1 MWTFHLKIHPL
12 DNSNSLFATDHIIDV
27 DGEHHTQQIR
37 PHGFLYEG
45 QVVGDPGSFV
55 HGTLLDGVFDG
66 FIVMGDGRSFT
77 VEKTARYFDIGRRPD
92 HFHSFIYADE
102 EINHK
107 RFRRAKRD
115 VPVDDQHH
123 DMPDPTHGCGLTKQR
138 REEMLRFQESAAAV
152 DQHRPFSSYMKQHQQ
167 SHLYSLRDEDFSLSF
182 PERYLGNRTKR
193 DLKPE
198 WREIR
203 GKRIYEVRTCTI
215 YLQAD
220 HKLYAHIYNKEGNR
234 DHVRTREEIVSLLY
248 NHIKAVNSIYENTDF
263 HGINGINFA
272 IQRTTIYTPDTCGGD
287 KAGIVGNPFCEEN
300 VDVSHYLNSN
310 SQKDHSA
317 FCLAYSLTYRDFL
330 GGTLGLA
337 WVASPSQSTAG
348 GICQRF
354 QRYNEQQR
362 GGVNRSLNTGIIT
375 LVNYGNRV
383 PPRVSQLTLAHEIGH
398 NFGSPHDF
406 PVECQPGL
414 PDGNFIMF
422 ASATSGDKPN
432 NSKFS
437 KCSVANISEVLYE
450 VLNQFGR
457 KKNCF
462 TDRIVGNPFCEENVD
477 VSHYLNSNSQ
487 KDHSAF
493 CLAYSL
499 TYRDFLGGTLGLA
512 WVASPSQSTA
522 GGICQRFQ
530 RYNEQQRGGVNRSL
544 NTGIITLVNYGN
556 RVPPRVP
563 QLTLAHEIGHNFGSP
578 HDFPVECQP
587 GLPDGNFI
595 MFASATSGDK
605 PNNSKFSK
613 CSVANISEVLY
624 EVLNQ
629 LKSFCG
635 NQIRED
641 GEECDCGFSKQ
652 DCHENQ
658 DTCCAPRENNDE
670 RTMCRRLPGKKCSP
684 SEGIC
689 CRAADC
695 AFVQRNGRVCR
706 EESECQYEQKCD
718 GTQAKCPESRNKGN
732 GKACQESTKVCL
744 NGSCS
749 GSICAHHGMRDCFLT
764 EGKPE
769 ELCQLA
775 CETEAGCQAAANI
788 PRLTVYTQEGRRAGQ
803 LLLPPGSPCN
813 NYQGYCDIFRKC
825 RSVDSNG
832 PLSRLR
838 TLLFNSEKIQ
848 EFKEWIKEFWWAC
861 VMLGIIIIMFMA
873 LFVKCCAVHTP
884 STNPNKLPAQHFSDT
899 LRHPGTLL
907 RRGHSRPPAVIS
919 NNQHHPAGADAR
931 RGGGREMRTAVPS
944 GVVSGAGGAGRSRP
958 TTRGTTTT
966 ATTANNAM
974 ASARPS
980 RSSHHHQQAHP
991 VEPPPPY
998 QPTDP
1003 ASSAAVHH
1011 HRDLSAHQP
1020 PSARHPSGVVVPTT
1034 SSSAVPAALPLIPG
1048 PPLPGQGPKPGRR
1061 KPRASPQKRKDGNN
1075 HRDASS
1081 GSKKMPSS
1089 SQANEKESKRN
1100 KRSVK

>member
-1 MWTFHLKIHPL
+1 MCCGRLSVMLSLFLLAIIDLGVCLNKYVGYYETLSYVPVFERHKRSLEGGSDRSDVDLLFRSHNRTFHLKIHPL

-220 HKLYAHIYNKEGNR
+220 HKL
-234 DHVRTREEIVSLLY
+234 TREEIVSLLY

-272 IQRTTIYTPDTCGGD
+272 IQRTTVIYTPDTCGGD

-450 VLNQFGR
+450 VLNQSPKTLQFGR

-462 TDRIVGNPFCEENVD
+462 TD
-477 VSHYLNSNSQ
+477 
-487 KDHSAF
+487 
-493 CLAYSL
+493 
-499 TYRDFLGGTLGLA
+499 
-512 WVASPSQSTA
+512 
-522 GGICQRFQ
+522 
-530 RYNEQQRGGVNRSL
+530 
-544 NTGIITLVNYGN
+544 
-556 RVPPRVP
+556 
-563 QLTLAHEIGHNFGSP
+563 
-578 HDFPVECQP
+578 
-587 GLPDGNFI
+587 
-595 MFASATSGDK
+595 
-605 PNNSKFSK
+605 
-613 CSVANISEVLY
+613 
-624 EVLNQ
+624 Q

-919 NNQHHPAGADAR
+919 NNQHHPAGDDAR

-980 RSSHHHQQAHP
+980 RSSHHHQVTRTTVQASSGGGGGAAAIVAPIATTESPLIQIQQAHP

-1020 PSARHPSGVVVPTT
+1020 PSARHPSGVVVPSAPNAPTPATLPGAPPPAHPAAAT

>member
-1 MWTFHLKIHPL
+1 MRCGARFSSILLSLILLLVCFDLGVCLNKYVDHYETLSYQPVVDRQKRSLETDHEDTHGTDVDLHFRSHNRTFHLKLRPL
-12 DNSNSLFATDHIIDV
+12 DFTNSLFTDDHIIDV
-27 DGEHHTQQIR
+27 DGVHHTHLIR
-37 PHGFLYEG
+37 PNRFLYEG
-45 QVVGDPGSFV
+45 QIVGDPTSFV

-66 FIVMGDGRSFT
+66 FIFTGDGRTFT
-77 VEKTARYFDIGRRPD
+77 VEKAARYFDIGQRPA

-107 RFRRAKRD
+107 RFRRTKRD
-115 VPVDDQHH
+115 TDEDGRDNDQQHH
-123 DMPDPTHGCGLTKQR
+123 EPTHGCGLTKQR
-138 REEMLRFQESAAAV
+138 AEQMLDFQQSA
-152 DQHRPFSSYMKQHQQ
+152 DHRQHSSRQSPFSSYMKHHQTQQH
-167 SHLYSLRDEDFSLSF
+167 HSLRHGDNDVEDAIELLSF
-182 PERYLGNRTKR
+182 PQRYLGKNRTR
-193 DLKPE
+193 REQSLKPE

-220 HKLYAHIYNKEGNR
+220 HKLYMHVYNKEGNR
-234 DHVRTREEIVSLLY
+234 DHARTREEIVSLLY

-272 IQRTTIYTPDTCGGD
+272 IQRTTIYTPDTC
-287 KAGIVGNPFCEEN
+287 AGASSANSAATVGNNPFCEEN

-406 PVECQPGL
+406 PADCQPGL

-450 VLNQFGR
+450 VLGQSPKNQQFGR

-462 TDRIVGNPFCEENVD
+462 TD
-477 VSHYLNSNSQ
+477 
-487 KDHSAF
+487 
-493 CLAYSL
+493 
-499 TYRDFLGGTLGLA
+499 
-512 WVASPSQSTA
+512 
-522 GGICQRFQ
+522 
-530 RYNEQQRGGVNRSL
+530 
-544 NTGIITLVNYGN
+544 
-556 RVPPRVP
+556 
-563 QLTLAHEIGHNFGSP
+563 
-578 HDFPVECQP
+578 
-587 GLPDGNFI
+587 
-595 MFASATSGDK
+595 
-605 PNNSKFSK
+605 
-613 CSVANISEVLY
+613 
-624 EVLNQ
+624 Q

-641 GEECDCGFSKQ
+641 GEECDCGFTKQ

-658 DTCCAPRENNDE
+658 DQCCAPRENNDE
-670 RTMCRRLPGKKCSP
+670 RTMCRRLAGKKCSP

-695 AFVQRNGRVCR
+695 SFVQRNGRVCR
-706 EESECQYEQKCD
+706 EESECQHEQKCD
-718 GTQAKCPESRNKGN
+718 GTQAKCPDSRNKPD
-732 GKACQESTKVCL
+732 GKACQESTKVCQ

-769 ELCQLA
+769 DLCQLA
-775 CETEAGCQAAANI
+775 CQTEAGCQAAADI
-788 PRLTVYTQEGRRAGQ
+788 PRLTVYTQEGRKSGH

-813 NYQGYCDIFRKC
+813 DYQGYCDIFRKC

-848 EFKEWIKEFWWAC
+848 EFKEWVKEYWWAC
-861 VMLGIIIIMFMA
+861 VLIGIFVIMLMA

-907 RRGHSRPPAVIS
+907 RRGQSRPPVVVGS
-919 NNQHHPAGADAR
+919 GGNDADAR
-931 RGGGREMRTAVPS
+931 RGAREMRAVVPP
-944 GVVSGAGGAGRSRP
+944 GAGAGRASRP
-958 TTRGTTTT
+958 TTTRAATATAANNNSSAAMAPRTSRSATAAAGAHHPTRGAPP
-966 ATTANNAM
+966 ATTA
-974 ASARPS
+974 ASAAPMATTES
-980 RSSHHHQQAHP
+980 PLIQIP

-1003 ASSAAVHH
+1003 ASTAGATPSAPTITIHH
-1011 HRDLSAHQP
+1011 HRL
-1020 PSARHPSGVVVPTT
+1020 PSATTAAVVVPG
-1034 SSSAVPAALPLIPG
+1034 VLPQQQPMPAALPGAPPPAQPTAAASSSTVPLIPG
-1048 PPLPGQGPKPGRR
+1048 PPMPGQGPRPGRR
-1061 KPRASPQKRKDGNN
+1061 KPRASPQKQLKKDGTGAAVNHH
-1075 HRDASS
+1075 HRDAS
-1081 GSKKMPSS
+1081 
-1089 SQANEKESKRN
+1089 NSKRTTTTSSTPQAATNSSREKDSKQRNN
-1100 KRSVK
+1100 KRTVK